1 MGKLFNNIALS
12 FIWSVTQASPGGSQ
26 RLITIYKAHKVALSL
41 KRFECG
47 EASINEGNRSR
58 NLELELICLIAG
70 ERDFLFS
77 NPVTFILL
85 QN

>member
-1 MGKLFNNIALS
+1 MGKLFNNVALS

-26 RLITIYKAHKVALSL
+26 RLITIYKAHKVDLSL
-41 KRFECG
+41 KHFESG

-58 NLELELICLIAG
+58 NLELEFICFTVG
-70 ERDFLFS
+70 ERDFLLS
-77 NPVTFILL
+77 NLVTFILL